1 MVGTADGEV
10 EVRVIYPSA
19 RKPAERDF
27 ALAATVRE
35 VKLFALREFGLTE
48 GPDPENT
55 ANQVVFFLYHDRT
68 KIENLDQPLSTFSKG
83 NEEEITFRLVR
94 EVIVG

>member
-1 MVGTADGEV
+1 MVGAVDSEV

-27 ALAATVRE
+27 ALAVAVRE
-35 VKLFALREFGLTE
+35 VKLFALREFGLME
-48 GPDPENT
+48 GPDPGNS

-68 KIENLDQPLSTFSKG
+68 KIENLDQPLSTFREG
-83 NEEEITFRLVR
+83 NEEEMTFRLVR